1 MDFLTRPIL
10 DGVELQQIQNRL
22 TSDQLPWRDGK
33 LTAGQQAA
41 SVKQNSQLAPDS
53 ELTQEITDLISRKL
67 RDDPLIK
74 SFCLIRKIHSLLVS
88 KSESGDGYGWHVDNP
103 FSKHG
108 RRDLSFTMFLSDES
122 AYSGGSLEIQGFA
135 ESSEF
140 CLPAGHVLIYPSSSI
155 HRVNHIT
162 EGVRYVCVGW
172 IESYIKS
179 SEDRALLFGLDAGAR
194 GLLARYGRSD
204 ELDLIFQAYTNAVRR
219 LSN

>member
-10 DGVELQQIQNRL
+10 DGVELEQIQNRL

-41 SVKQNSQLAPDS
+41 SVKQNSQLAPNS
-53 ELTQEITDLISRKL
+53 ELTQEIMELVSRKL
-67 RDDPLIK
+67 REDPLIK

-108 RRDLSFTMFLSDES
+108 RRDMSFTLFLSDES

-140 CLPAGHVLIYPSSSI
+140 RLPAGHVLIYPSSSI

-162 EGVRYVCVGW
+162 EGVRFVCVGW

-179 SEDRALLFGLDAGAR
+179 AEDRALMFGMDAGAR

>member
-135 ESSEF
+135 DSSEF
-140 CLPAGHVLIYPSSSI
+140 RLPAGHVLIYPSSSI

-179 SEDRALLFGLDAGAR
+179 SEDRALLFGMDAGAR

>member
-1 MDFLTRPIL
+1 MDFLTRPII
-10 DGVELQQIQNRL
+10 DGVELQDIQNRL
-22 TSDQLPWRDGK
+22 NSAELPWRDGK

-41 SVKQNSQLAPDS
+41 SVKKNAQLAPDS
-53 ELTQEITDLISRKL
+53 DLTHEITELVSRKL
-67 RDDPLIK
+67 REDPLIK
-74 SFCLIRKIHSLLVS
+74 SFCLMRKVHSLLVS
-88 KSESGDGYGWHVDNP
+88 KSGSGDGYGWHVDNP

-108 RRDLSFTMFLSDES
+108 RRDLSFTVFLSDQS
-122 AYSGGSLEIQGFA
+122 AYSGGSLEILGFD

-140 CLPAGHVLIYPSSSI
+140 RLPAGHVLIYPSSSI
-155 HRVNHIT
+155 HRVNNISQ
-162 EGVRYVCVGW
+162 GVRFVCVGW

-179 SEDRALLFGLDAGAR
+179 TEDRSLLFGMDAGAR

>member
-10 DGVELQQIQNRL
+10 DGVELQQIQDRL
-22 TSDQLPWRDGK
+22 ASDKLPWRDGK

-53 ELTQEITDLISRKL
+53 ELTQEIMELVSRKL

-74 SFCLIRKIHSLLVS
+74 SFCLIRKVHSLLVS

-108 RRDLSFTMFLSDES
+108 RRDLSFTLFLSDES

-140 CLPAGHVLIYPSSSI
+140 RLPAGHVLIYPSSSI

-162 EGVRYVCVGW
+162 DGVRFVCVGW

-179 SEDRALLFGLDAGAR
+179 AEDRALLFGMDAGAR
-194 GLLARYGRSD
+194 GLLARHGRSD

>member
-10 DGVELQQIQNRL
+10 DGVELQQIQDRL
-22 TSDQLPWRDGK
+22 ASDQLPWRDGK

-53 ELTQEITDLISRKL
+53 ELTQEIIDLVSRKL

-74 SFCLIRKIHSLLVS
+74 SYCLIRKIHSLLVS

-108 RRDLSFTMFLSDES
+108 RRDLSFTLFLSDES
-122 AYSGGSLEIQGFA
+122 AYTGGSLEIQGFA

-140 CLPAGHVLIYPSSSI
+140 RLPAGHVLIYPSSSI

-162 EGVRYVCVGW
+162 EGVRFVCVGW

-179 SEDRALLFGLDAGAR
+179 AEDRALLFGMDAGAR

>member
-10 DGVELQQIQNRL
+10 DGVELQQIQDRL
-22 TSDQLPWRDGK
+22 ASDQLPWSDGK

-53 ELTQEITDLISRKL
+53 ELTQEIMELVSRKL
-67 RDDPLIK
+67 REDPLIK
-74 SFCLIRKIHSLLVS
+74 SFCLVRKIHSLLVS

-108 RRDLSFTMFLSDES
+108 RRDLSFTLFLSDES
-122 AYSGGSLEIQGFA
+122 VYSGGSLEIQGFA

-179 SEDRALLFGLDAGAR
+179 AEDRALLFGLDAGAR

>member
-10 DGVELQQIQNRL
+10 DGVELEQIQNRL

-53 ELTQEITDLISRKL
+53 ELTQEIMELVSRKL
-67 RDDPLIK
+67 REDPLIK

-108 RRDLSFTMFLSDES
+108 RRDLSFTLFLSDES
-122 AYSGGSLEIQGFA
+122 VYSGGSLEIQGFA

-140 CLPAGHVLIYPSSSI
+140 RLPAGHVLIYPSSSI

-179 SEDRALLFGLDAGAR
+179 AEDRALMFGMDAGAR

>member
-140 CLPAGHVLIYPSSSI
+140 RLPAGHVLIYPSSSI

>member
-10 DGVELQQIQNRL
+10 DGVELQQIQDRL
-22 TSDQLPWRDGK
+22 ASDQLPWRDGK

-53 ELTQEITDLISRKL
+53 ELTQEIMELVSRKL

-74 SFCLIRKIHSLLVS
+74 SFCLIRKVHSLLVS

-140 CLPAGHVLIYPSSSI
+140 RLPAGHVLIYPSSSI

-162 EGVRYVCVGW
+162 DGVRFVCVGW

-179 SEDRALLFGLDAGAR
+179 AEDRALLFGMDAGAR
-194 GLLARYGRSD
+194 GLLARHGRSD

>member
-10 DGVELQQIQNRL
+10 DGVELQQIQDRL
-22 TSDQLPWRDGK
+22 ASDQLPWRDGK

-53 ELTQEITDLISRKL
+53 ELTQEIMELVSRKL
-67 RDDPLIK
+67 REDPLIK

-108 RRDLSFTMFLSDES
+108 RRDLSFTLFLSDES

-140 CLPAGHVLIYPSSSI
+140 RLPAGHVLIYPSSSI

-179 SEDRALLFGLDAGAR
+179 AEDRALLFGLDAGAR
-194 GLLARYGRSD
+194 GLLARYGRSSETVID
-204 ELDLIFQAYTNAVRR
+204 F
-219 LSN
+219 

>member
-10 DGVELQQIQNRL
+10 DGVELQQIQDRL
-22 TSDQLPWRDGK
+22 ASDQLPWRDGK

-53 ELTQEITDLISRKL
+53 ELTQEIMELVSRKL

-74 SFCLIRKIHSLLVS
+74 SFCLIRKVHSLLVS

-108 RRDLSFTMFLSDES
+108 RRDLSFTLFLSDES

-140 CLPAGHVLIYPSSSI
+140 RLPAGHVLIYPSSSI

-162 EGVRYVCVGW
+162 DGVRFVCVGW

-179 SEDRALLFGLDAGAR
+179 AEDRALLFGMDAGAR
-194 GLLARYGRSD
+194 GLLARHGRSD
-204 ELDLIFQAYTNAVRR
+204 ELDLIFQAYSNAVRR

>member
-108 RRDLSFTMFLSDES
+108 RRDLSFTLFLSDES

-140 CLPAGHVLIYPSSSI
+140 RLPAGHVLIYPSSSI

>member
-1 MDFLTRPIL
+1 MDFLKRPIL

-22 TSDQLPWRDGK
+22 NSDQLPWRDGK

-41 SVKQNSQLAPDS
+41 SVKKNAQLAPDS
-53 ELTQEITDLISRKL
+53 DLTHEITDLVNRKL
-67 RDDPLIK
+67 REDPLIK
-74 SFCLIRKIHSLLVS
+74 SFCLMRKVHSLLVS

-108 RRDLSFTMFLSDES
+108 RRDLSFTVFLSDES
-122 AYSGGSLEIQGFA
+122 AYSGGSLEIQGFD

-155 HRVNHIT
+155 HRVNNISQ
-162 EGVRYVCVGW
+162 GVRFVCVGW

-179 SEDRALLFGLDAGAR
+179 TEDRALLFGMDAGAR

-219 LSN
+219 LSD

>member
-1 MDFLTRPIL
+1 MDLLTRPIL

-53 ELTQEITDLISRKL
+53 ELTQEIMELVSRKL
-67 RDDPLIK
+67 REDPLIK

-108 RRDLSFTMFLSDES
+108 RRDLSFTLFLSDES

-140 CLPAGHVLIYPSSSI
+140 RLPAGHVLIYPSSSI

-179 SEDRALLFGLDAGAR
+179 AEDRALLFGLDAGAR

>member
-1 MDFLTRPIL
+1 MDFLPRPIL
-10 DGVELQQIQNRL
+10 DGVELEQIQNRL

-53 ELTQEITDLISRKL
+53 ELTQEIMELVSRKL
-67 RDDPLIK
+67 REDPLIK
-74 SFCLIRKIHSLLVS
+74 SFCLIRKVHSLLVS

-108 RRDLSFTMFLSDES
+108 RRDLSFTLFLSDES

-140 CLPAGHVLIYPSSSI
+140 RLPAGHVLIYPSSSI

-162 EGVRYVCVGW
+162 EGVRFVCVGW

-179 SEDRALLFGLDAGAR
+179 KMDF
-194 GLLARYGRSD
+194 
-204 ELDLIFQAYTNAVRR
+204 
-219 LSN
+219 